1 MSSVFARLVCV
12 GLWTILFSLG
22 GQSAWGQTDER
33 TKLIEAAKKGRKT
46 PLVHVDQRDESKPLL
61 DDLKSK
67 IRSSKAKSFAPAAR

>member
-33 TKLIEAAKKGRKT
+33 TKLIEAAKK
-46 PLVHVDQRDESKPLL
+46 
-61 DDLKSK
+61 
-67 IRSSKAKSFAPAAR
+67 A